1 MTLIAAFAAF
11 FLAASSPQ
19 PAPAS
24 ENYRAPI
31 AEETRM
37 SLEEVRSR
45 LVAAGIPDAA
55 IRPGTDPDYP
65 EIHMLILSPDDDVLA
80 KADRAAMA
88 RLQLDSE
95 YGFDFAKQEQR
106 VAFAPFVVAE
116 MARRDREA
124 AIAALTRDGTLAT
137 IPRFDGREPMLA
149 FARRLEGY
157 CGFAP
162 GEALRVI
169 DTMWLEFNPAFV
181 RDSAVAAAAGRS
193 TAPFHCLKR
202 IIDATDLK
210 QHFIGNRGRRRS
222 GPDEAD

>member
-1 MTLIAAFAAF
+1 MTLIAAFAVS
-11 FLAASSPQ
+11 FLAASGPQ
-19 PAPAS
+19 PAQAG
-24 ENYRAPI
+24 ENDRVPI

-37 SLEEVRSR
+37 SLDEVRSR

-65 EIHMLILSPDDDVLA
+65 EINVLILSPGDDVLA

-88 RLQLDSE
+88 RLHLDSH
-95 YGFDFAKQEQR
+95 YSFDFAAQEQR

-124 AIAALTRDGTLAT
+124 AIAALTRDGTLDT
-137 IPRFDGREPMLA
+137 IPRYDGRQPMLA

-169 DTMWLEFNPAFV
+169 DTMWLEFNPAAV

-202 IIDATDLK
+202 IIDATELGL
-210 QHFIGNRGRRRS
+210 HFIGNRGRRRS
-222 GPDEAD
+222 SPDEAG